1 MSLFIF
7 SAHDFLNP
15 ELIQIQEHLPPIEK
29 IIRLSP
35 KALKIKFTNPEDSKS
50 KLNTTQL
57 SERFEMDFNFS
68 PTHLAPIKLAVFDM
82 DSTLIQAEVIDEM
95 ALLHGV
101 GEEVALITKKAM
113 NGELDFNQSLL
124 ARVHLLKGLNRLK
137 LETLNQKLPL
147 MPGVQS
153 FISFLHSKKVTTAVV
168 SGGFSFFAH
177 QLKEKLHLHHAFA
190 HELEFLNDQ
199 LTGNILGPIIN
210 GETKKQIVMKLQ
222 NDQQLSMSQV
232 MCVGDGANDIPMIKI
247 AGVGAAVHGKPILKK
262 ESSFIIDYTDMSFLK
277 FLWDEQ

>member
-7 SAHDFLNP
+7 SSHDLLNP
-15 ELIQIQEHLPPIEK
+15 ELIQIEQHLPSIEK
-29 IIRLSP
+29 MIRLSP
-35 KALKIKFTNPEDSKS
+35 KALKIKFSNPEDAVSQI
-50 KLNTTQL
+50 NTTQL
-57 SERFEMDFNFS
+57 SERFEIDFNFFNS
-68 PTHLAPIKLAVFDM
+68 KHSQMKLVVFDM

-95 ALLHGV
+95 AILHGV

-124 ARVHLLKGLNRLK
+124 ERVHLLKGLNRLK
-137 LETLNQKLPL
+137 LENLNQRLPL

-153 FISFLHSKKVTTAVV
+153 FISFLHSKKITSAVV
-168 SGGFSFFAH
+168 SGGFSFFAD

-222 NDQQLSMSQV
+222 NDQLLSMNQV

-247 AGVGAAVHGKPILKK
+247 AGVGVAVHGKPVLKK
-262 ESSFIIDYTDMSFLK
+262 ESSFIIDYTDLSFLK